1 MINLIE
7 KAFGIYSILL
17 IIISTFG
24 STFSSF
30 VCYRLGKKGI
40 PTFKILS
47 FVFILEAT
55 TQYTWILDIFLQI
68 FFENNN
74 EKSAIDNVNII
85 ESLSIPTC
93 KIFAFNQYFTLQALS
108 WLLVY
113 SMIDQNLQLYF
124 RNIKYNLNSKY
135 VNMICWIIIIFFALF
150 NSHILMFAG
159 LIEIGNATINETK
172 EVVNCFHGVTY
183 GFYAFWPLWDQIH
196 MFVYS
201 FIPFVLMIVCNLL
214 TIKKIFEHK
223 STAKLS
229 KQQIIKEK
237 KKRILTINL
246 LTSSFFFMS
255 CSLPQTILY
264 GYFFDSLSSSLNTYY
279 LLPGSDLLNFTFIG
293 LNYLFY
299 FILNKVF
306 RNEFYFCLY
315 QIKIVARFN
324 GFKFCHLLR
333 LISLE
338 TLVNEGNKYNTE
350 TKRKFFETHIQ
361 KTSVQNDIEVGKT
374 IKTIY
379 IILKT

>member
-93 KIFAFNQYFTLQALS
+93 KIFAFNQYFSLQALS

-124 RNIKYNLNSKY
+124 RNIKYNLN
-135 VNMICWIIIIFFALF
+135 FF
-150 NSHILMFAG
+150 
-159 LIEIGNATINETK
+159 
-172 EVVNCFHGVTY
+172 V
-183 GFYAFWPLWDQIH
+183 
-196 MFVYS
+196 
-201 FIPFVLMIVCNLL
+201 
-214 TIKKIFEHK
+214 
-223 STAKLS
+223 
-229 KQQIIKEK
+229 
-237 KKRILTINL
+237 
-246 LTSSFFFMS
+246 
-255 CSLPQTILY
+255 
-264 GYFFDSLSSSLNTYY
+264 
-279 LLPGSDLLNFTFIG
+279 
-293 LNYLFY
+293 
-299 FILNKVF
+299 
-306 RNEFYFCLY
+306 
-315 QIKIVARFN
+315 
-324 GFKFCHLLR
+324 
-333 LISLE
+333 
-338 TLVNEGNKYNTE
+338 
-350 TKRKFFETHIQ
+350 
-361 KTSVQNDIEVGKT
+361 
-374 IKTIY
+374 
-379 IILKT
+379 